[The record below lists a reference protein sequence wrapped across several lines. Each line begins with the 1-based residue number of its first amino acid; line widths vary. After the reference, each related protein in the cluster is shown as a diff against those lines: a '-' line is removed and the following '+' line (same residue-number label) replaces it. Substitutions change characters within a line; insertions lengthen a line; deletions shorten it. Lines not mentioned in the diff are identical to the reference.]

1 MRIHEGEYAY
11 DLELQRDPATQ
22 LVLNWRFIVYRLRPV
37 EVAVGRGEG
46 ATREEAE
53 AQARKLI
60 RKLAKEDSP
69 GRAA

>member
-1 MRIHEGEYAY
+1 MRIHEGDYAY

-22 LVLNWRFIVYRLRPV
+22 LVLNWRFMVYRLRPV
-37 EVAVGRGEG
+37 ETPVGRGEG
-46 ATREEAE
+46 SSREEAE

-60 RKLAKEDSP
+60 KKLAKEDP